1 MKNNKIVLQAIDS
14 PRRDLEWRLYVAY
27 QLSTK
32 GLSSIIGSMREINHI
47 LEKSENCI
55 YFGRL
60 PGNTGRTDFDRRTL
74 EIMQKNKTDLFFLH
88 DEGAFYLAGE
98 YESAVRRVYPLSVF
112 ENSVCKKVFFW
123 GKKQKDVFSGHSCE
137 TKLVTSGAPRFDL
150 GKPKYEFLDQST
162 IEELKDKYDDF
173 ILISGRFSA
182 VNMVPDDPGFLS
194 RRMYEIHVEGGALE
208 HATREEVL
216 TKIFKDWEKT
226 SIEFSRF
233 VAMVAKLAL
242 DFPDLNFVFRPHP
255 SERSTTYKVA
265 FSHFNNVFVDKSFD
279 VRTFIRASNALI
291 HCECTTGLEAEL
303 AQKPNINYRPCMNLN
318 EFNGIEVAGLSNV
331 GIVVETYEQLK
342 EQLQGLKD
350 TDFKFNQSFEGL
362 SEYLLNSNN
371 SKEATEIIVEEINK
385 LCEIDDSNS
394 IISRGRFF
402 TNISYKD
409 LIVYAKL
416 VMRRYWLKYFLK
428 KKIALGDSKFIY
440 YPDDKIKKMWI
451 EMGGDP
457 KKIKIKNGIIYS
469 YPE

>member
-1 MKNNKIVLQAIDS
+1 
-14 PRRDLEWRLYVAY
+14 
-27 QLSTK
+27 
-32 GLSSIIGSMREINHI
+32 
-47 LEKSENCI
+47 
-55 YFGRL
+55 
-60 PGNTGRTDFDRRTL
+60 
-74 EIMQKNKTDLFFLH
+74 
-88 DEGAFYLAGE
+88 
-98 YESAVRRVYPLSVF
+98 
-112 ENSVCKKVFFW
+112 
-123 GKKQKDVFSGHSCE
+123 
-137 TKLVTSGAPRFDL
+137 
-150 GKPKYEFLDQST
+150 
-162 IEELKDKYDDF
+162 
-173 ILISGRFSA
+173 
-182 VNMVPDDPGFLS
+182 
-194 RRMYEIHVEGGALE
+194 MYEIHVEGGALE